1 MKGSFRTR
9 GLVLRTTDYSETS
22 QVIRVFAREHGVL
35 DLLAKGARRPAR
47 NSSSFH
53 APFDPGSWYDISFRK
68 KAGDLQLATEAR
80 LVEGFRHLR
89 HDLPAWLDATLA
101 MDLLRTLFTPGDPHD
116 ELLRETLQYFKLLSA
131 GQGRRRLRNRYLH
144 SILAA
149 SGLQPSWE
157 SCSGCE
163 KPLPVSQESRLA
175 FQLPSGFFCGNC
187 SISGGSIFVDHALLN
202 YLRADSGQ
210 EWGRVPTWEV
220 PDEVV
225 LKGWDILSSLVSHH
239 LERPPRSLKYLRV

>member
-53 APFDPGSWYDISFRK
+53 APFDPGSWYDINFRK
-68 KAGDLQLATEAR
+68 KGGELHLATEAR

-89 HDLPAWLDATLA
+89 EDLPAWLDATLA
-101 MDLLRTLFTPGDPHD
+101 MDLMRTLFTPGDPHD
-116 ELLRETLQYFKLLSA
+116 ALLRESLQYFKLLSA
-131 GQGRRRLRNRYLH
+131 GQGRRRLRNRFMH
-144 SILAA
+144 CILSA

-157 SCSGCE
+157 SCVGCE
-163 KPLPVSQESRLA
+163 RSLEDSSEDPPS
-175 FQLPSGFFCGNC
+175 FQLPSGFFCRSC
-187 SISGGSIFVDHALLN
+187 SSAGGAISVDHALLN
-202 YLRADSGQ
+202 YLRADSRQ

-220 PDEVV
+220 PNEVV
-225 LKGWDILSSLVSHH
+225 LKGWDILSSLVLHH
-239 LERPPRSLKYLRV
+239 LERPPRSLRYLRV